1 MYFKYVFLFAP
12 KTDVYAIK
20 GNIKSSSLCLGK

>member
-1 MYFKYVFLFAP
+1 MYFKCVFLFTP
-12 KTDVYAIK
+12 KTDAIK